1 MSKMVIIQSL
11 LLNQYE
17 EIIFGFS
24 TKISADRKPP
34 YYFNVST
41 SVGDDEKIVQGNREL
56 FFHELGLKTESVA
69 IQKQVHGDK
78 INYINKGGFCGESD
92 AMITDKKNLGLA
104 ISTADC
110 TPIFIFDKKN
120 KIIAAV
126 HSGWRGTEK
135 KILLKVLNKL
145 KEEYDSSPQELI
157 VYIGPSICQ
166 KNYEVGKE
174 VAEKFEQKY
183 LIPKVRK
190 DSFGGDKYLL
200 DVSGINYD
208 ILLEFKIPEE
218 NVQLSS
224 YCTFEMKYLLH
235 SYRRDGLHSGRA
247 LGIIAM
253 R

>member
-1 MSKMVIIQSL
+1 MVFIKSL
-11 LLNQYE
+11 LFSKYE
-17 EIIFGFS
+17 EIIYGFS
-24 TKISADRKPP
+24 TKICIDREPP
-34 YYFNVST
+34 YYFNVSN
-41 SVGDDEKIVQGNREL
+41 SVGDDESIVRENRDL
-56 FFHELGLKTESVA
+56 FFQELGLKPENIA

-78 INYINKGGFCGESD
+78 INYVIKGGFCGESD
-92 AMITDKKNLGLA
+92 ALITREKKLGLA

-135 KILLKVLNKL
+135 KILLKVLKDL
-145 KEEYDSSPQELI
+145 QMEYDSSPQDLL

-174 VAEKFEQKY
+174 VAEKFEK
-183 LIPKVRK
+183 
-190 DSFGGDKYLL
+190 KYLL
-200 DVSGINYD
+200 PKGDKFLLDVAGINFD
-208 ILLEFKIPEE
+208 ILLEYKIPLE
-218 NVQLSS
+218 NIQLSS
-224 YCTFEMKYLLH
+224 FCTYEMKYLLH

-247 LGIIAM
+247 FGVIAM

>member
-1 MSKMVIIQSL
+1 MVIIKSL
-11 LLNQYE
+11 ILSRYE

-24 TKISADRKPP
+24 TKICVERKPP
-34 YYFNVST
+34 FYFNVST
-41 SVGDDEKIVQGNREL
+41 SVGDDEKIVRENREL
-56 FFHELGLKTESVA
+56 FFQELGLKLENVA

-78 INYINKGGFCGESD
+78 INYVTKGGFCGESD
-92 AMITDKKNLGLA
+92 ALITDKRNLGLA

-120 KIIAAV
+120 KVVAAV

-135 KILLKVLNKL
+135 KILLRVLNKL
-145 KEEYDSSPQELI
+145 KEDYNSSPQELI
-157 VYIGPSICQ
+157 GYIGPSICQ

-174 VAEKFEQKY
+174 IAEKFEQKY
-183 LIPKVRK
+183 LIPK
-190 DSFGGDKYLL
+190 GDKYLL

-208 ILLEFKIPEE
+208 ILLNFRIPKE
-218 NVQLSS
+218 NIQLSS
-224 YCTFEMKYLLH
+224 YCTFKMKYLLH

>member
-1 MSKMVIIQSL
+1 MSKMVTIKSL
-11 LLNQYE
+11 LLSQYE

-24 TKISADRKPP
+24 TKIGADRKPP
-34 YYFNVST
+34 YYFNVSA
-41 SVGDDEKIVQGNREL
+41 SVGDDEKIVQENREL
-56 FFHELGLKTESVA
+56 FFQELGLNTENVA
-69 IQKQVHGDK
+69 MQKQAHGDK
-78 INYINKGGFCGESD
+78 INYVSKGGFYGESD
-92 AMITDKKNLGLA
+92 ALITHKKNLGLA

-120 KIIAAV
+120 KMIAAV

-145 KEEYDSSPQELI
+145 KEDHNSSPKELI

-174 VAEKFEQKY
+174 VAEKFDEKY
-183 LIPKVRK
+183 LIPKV
-190 DSFGGDKYLL
+190 DKYLL

-208 ILLEFKIPEE
+208 ILLEFKIPKE
-218 NVQLSS
+218 NIQLSS

-235 SYRRDGLHSGRA
+235 SYRRDGFHSGRA

>member
-1 MSKMVIIQSL
+1 MVIIKSL

-17 EIIFGFS
+17 EIIFGLS
-24 TKISADRKPP
+24 TKIGADRKPP

-41 SVGDDEKIVQGNREL
+41 SVGDDEKIVKENREL
-56 FFHELGLKTESVA
+56 FFQELGLKTAEVA
-69 IQKQVHGDK
+69 IQRQVHGDK
-78 INYINKGGFCGESD
+78 INYVDKGGLFGESD
-92 AMITDKKNLGLA
+92 ALITNKKKLGLA

-145 KEEYDSSPQELI
+145 KEDYNSFPEELI

-183 LIPKVRK
+183 LLPR
-190 DSFGGDKYLL
+190 GEKYLL

-208 ILLEFKIPEE
+208 ILRDFKIPEE
-218 NVQLSS
+218 NIQLSS

-235 SYRRDGLHSGRA
+235 SYRRDGQHSGRA
-247 LGIIAM
+247 IGIIAM